1 MKVKYDCGCV
11 NMTEETSG
19 LLHSI
24 VKCNFHMEHIYSPEK
39 RQLFYYKEVGSIDE
53 KGIPQFAH
61 YIKELETGFDSA
73 DMMYLANGLGKSFL
87 ELGPGLGQYIPLF
100 LQGGATYLAVDE
112 SAFSVNWIRSLFYV
126 PITQQDAETICDE
139 WRFDC
144 VFAAHLL
151 EHTKDA
157 PAMLKKMHTI
167 ARERL
172 YLIVPDDQDPV
183 NPDHQWFFTK
193 DSLYKILRRTGFKN
207 IRIKIQ
213 KIVPQ
218 EDFMYCVAE
227 K

>member
-11 NMTEETSG
+11 NEVDEPSGVLRSISKCGFHTE
-19 LLHSI
+19 HR
-24 VKCNFHMEHIYSPEK
+24 YDPEK
-39 RQLFYYKEVGSIDE
+39 RDLFYYKEVGSIGED
-53 KGIPQFAH
+53 GIPQFSK
-61 YIKELETGFDSA
+61 YIDELQRGYSPK
-73 DMMYLANGLGKSFL
+73 DMSYLARGASFL
-87 ELGPGLGQYIPLF
+87 ELGPGLGMYIPLF
-100 LQGGATYLAVDE
+100 LSAGGTYLGVDE

-126 PITQQDAETICDE
+126 PVTQQDAETICDE